1 MASIT
6 IDLPDTITI
15 PLGRN
20 SVYGTL
26 AIDVERLPHNALDYI
41 WHYGLRQVIND
52 AMATKTVKDGD
63 EIRDMTADEI
73 ADKASAK
80 LEALYEGTLRM
91 RGEAVAADAY
101 EAEAIREAKRYII
114 AFLSKQG
121 EMKNIPKGTENR
133 MMFAL
138 NRHLRSKGRPETT
151 ESTYLNEVFFLTK
164 AGKAIKAR
172 AIETV
177 NQRRADADDM
187 EDILDSI

>member
-6 IDLPDTITI
+6 IDLPDTIVI

-151 ESTYLNEVFFLTK
+151 ESVYLNEVFFLTK

>member
-26 AIDVERLPHNALDYI
+26 DIDVERLPHNALEYI
-41 WHYGLRQVIND
+41 WNYGLKQVLND
-52 AMATKTVKDGD
+52 AMATKV
-63 EIRDMTADEI
+63 
-73 ADKASAK
+73 DKEGEPLSDSQVGQKAYEK
-80 LEALYEGTLRM
+80 LSALYEGTLRM

-101 EAEAIREAKRYII
+101 EAEAIREAKRHTI
-114 AFLSKQG
+114 AVFTKAGL
-121 EMKNIPKGTENR
+121 MKNIPKGTENR

-138 NRHLRSKGRPETT
+138 NRELRAKGVPEIT
-151 ESTYLNEVFFLTK
+151 EVTYLANFFTTK
-164 AGKAIKAR
+164 VGKAITERAR
-172 AIETV
+172 KTV
-177 NQRRADADDM
+177 DQRRADAGDM

>member
-1 MASIT
+1 MATIT
-6 IDLPDTITI
+6 ITLDDVITI

-26 AIDVERLPHNALDYI
+26 DVEVARLPQNALHYI
-41 WHYGLRQVIND
+41 AMYGLKQVIND

-73 ADKASAK
+73 ADKAFAK
-80 LEALYEGTLRM
+80 LDALYDGTLRM

-101 EAEAIREAKRYII
+101 EAEAIREAKRHTI
-114 AFLSKQG
+114 AVFTKAGL
-121 EMKNIPKGTENR
+121 MKNIPKGTENR

-138 NRHLRSKGRPETT
+138 NRELAAKGKPEMTEADYLANFFTT
-151 ESTYLNEVFFLTK
+151 KV
-164 AGKAIKAR
+164 GKAITERAR
-172 AIETV
+172 ETV
-177 NQRRADADDM
+177 DQRRADAGDM

>member
-1 MASIT
+1 MATIT
-6 IDLPDTITI
+6 ITLDDVITI

-26 AIDVERLPHNALDYI
+26 DVEVARLPQNALHYI
-41 WHYGLRQVIND
+41 AMYGLKQVIND
-52 AMATKTVKDGD
+52 AMATKVDKDGD
-63 EIRDMTADEI
+63 PLSDDEI
-73 ADKASAK
+73 ADKAFAK
-80 LEALYEGTLRM
+80 LGALYDGTLRM

-151 ESTYLNEVFFLTK
+151 ESTYLNEVFFATK

-177 NQRRADADDM
+177 DARRADAADM